1 MKRPWLL
8 ILPVLAVIGAGSGWL
23 AWQQMRRQLDVP
35 VALPDAQL
43 IVVEPGTSLQGLATD
58 LAERGWITHP
68 WVLVAEGRRR
78 GVARSIRAGEY
89 EVAPGMTPLGL
100 LEAVV
105 AGRVVQHQLTL
116 VEGWTFER
124 IMQAVEN
131 SVVLVHTLET
141 RDPRRVMAEI
151 GYPGHF
157 AEGRFFPDT
166 YRFPRGTTDVEFLR
180 RAFRTMEEVLAE
192 EWLRRAVGLPYE
204 SPYQALI
211 MASLVEMETGVPSE
225 RARIAGVFTR
235 RLARGMRLQTDPTV
249 IYALGASYDGNIR
262 RDDLS
267 IDSPYNTYVYAGLPP
282 TPIASP
288 GRDSIRAALQPEEG
302 DALYFVARGDGS
314 HEFSATL
321 AEHNRAVRKYQLRG
335 DKGSRGG

>member
-1 MKRPWLL
+1 MKWRWAL
-8 ILPVLAVIGAGSGWL
+8 IVLVLGAAAACFGWL
-23 AWQQMRRQLDVP
+23 TWQEMRRQLDVP
-35 VALPDAQL
+35 LPIPAAQL
-43 IVVEPGTSLQGLATD
+43 IAVESGTSLRGLAAD
-58 LAERGWITHP
+58 LAERGWLTRP
-68 WVLVAEGRRR
+68 WVLVVEGRRR
-78 GVARSIRAGEY
+78 GIARSIRAGEY
-89 EVAPGMTPLGL
+89 EVTPGMTPLNL
-100 LEAVV
+100 LDAVV

-141 RDPRRVMAEI
+141 RDPRRVMAEL
-151 GYPGHF
+151 GYAGYF

-180 RAFRTMEEVLAE
+180 RAVRTMEEVLEE
-192 EWLRRAVGLPYE
+192 EWPRRAVGLPYE
-204 SPYQALI
+204 SPYQALV
-211 MASLVEMETGVPSE
+211 MASLVEAETAVPTE
-225 RARIAGVFTR
+225 RARIAGVFMR

-267 IDSPYNTYVYAGLPP
+267 IDSPYNTYVYSGLPP

-321 AEHNRAVRKYQLRG
+321 AEHNRAVQKYQLRRG
-335 DKGSRGG
+335 RGSRG

>member
-1 MKRPWLL
+1 MKRQWPL
-8 ILPVLAVIGAGSGWL
+8 ILVALATIAIGSGWL
-23 AWQQMRRQLDVP
+23 WWQEMRRQLDVP
-35 VALPDAQL
+35 LVLTAPQL
-43 IVVEPGTSLQGLATD
+43 ITVEPGTSLRGLAAD
-58 LAERGWITHP
+58 LAERGWMARP
-68 WVLVAEGRRR
+68 WVLVVEGRRR
-78 GVARSIRAGEY
+78 GIARSIRAGEY
-89 EVAPGMTPLGL
+89 EVTPGMTPLGL

-124 IMQAVEN
+124 IMEAVEQ

-141 RDPRRVMAEI
+141 RDPRRVMAEL
-151 GYPGHF
+151 GYAGYF

-180 RAFRTMEEVLAE
+180 RAVRTMEEVLAG
-192 EWLRRAVGLPYE
+192 EWPQRAVGLSYE

-211 MASLVEMETGVPSE
+211 MASLVEAETAVPSE
-225 RARIAGVFTR
+225 RPRIAGVFTR

-262 RDDLS
+262 RDDLA

-282 TPIASP
+282 TPIGSP

-302 DALYFVARGDGS
+302 EALYFVARGDGS

-321 AEHNRAVRKYQLRG
+321 AEHNRAVQKYQLRKGKGARG
-335 DKGSRGG
+335 D

>member
-1 MKRPWLL
+1 MKRWWPL
-8 ILPVLAVIGAGSGWL
+8 ILLGLAAIGTGSAWLGW
-23 AWQQMRRQLDVP
+23 QEMRRQLDVP
-35 VALPDAQL
+35 LAIPAPQL
-43 IVVEPGTSLQGLATD
+43 IAVESGTSLRGLAAD
-58 LAERGWITHP
+58 LAEKGWMTHP

-78 GVARSIRAGEY
+78 GIERSIRAGEY
-89 EVAPGMTPLGL
+89 EVAPGMTPRSL

-116 VEGWTFER
+116 VEGWDFER

-131 SVVLVHTLET
+131 SVVLVHTLGT

-151 GYPGHF
+151 GYPGYL

-180 RAFRTMEEVLAE
+180 RAFRMMEEVLAE
-192 EWLRRAVGLPYE
+192 EWPRRAVGLPYE
-204 SPYQALI
+204 NPYQALI
-211 MASLVEMETGVPSE
+211 MASLIEMETAVPSE

-288 GRDSIRAALQPEEG
+288 GREAIRAALQPEEG

-321 AEHNRAVRKYQLRG
+321 AEHNRAVQKYQLRRG
-335 DKGSRGG
+335 KGSRGG